1 MAATVFNR
9 VEKVIRGRTWG
20 VEAVLFL
27 AAAVALVSWIPH
39 LLVIDD
45 GYLPAFNHEQNTAA
59 LFWYLVATTT
69 LCGLL
74 VGLAPILPLLDGYD
88 FTTEVPFPGA
98 KYGAARL
105 PLWFVLPVWWALAA
119 VLFVRTG
126 RGLLQRLTP

>member
-1 MAATVFNR
+1 MLANGEPYNGKQAYL
-9 VEKVIRGRTWG
+9 
-20 VEAVLFL
+20 AVLFL

-39 LLVIDD
+39 FLVIDD

-105 PLWFVLPVWWALAA
+105 PLWFVLPVWWGLAA